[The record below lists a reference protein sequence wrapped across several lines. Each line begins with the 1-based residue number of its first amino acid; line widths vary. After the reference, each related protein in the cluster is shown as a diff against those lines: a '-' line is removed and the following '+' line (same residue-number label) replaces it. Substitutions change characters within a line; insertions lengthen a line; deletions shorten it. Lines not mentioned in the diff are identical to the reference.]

1 MKFIYY
7 IITLNMHM
15 NLKWNGMYTYI
26 IIEN

>member
-7 IITLNMHM
+7 IITLYMHM